1 MDDEVFRDDFSNILS
16 NETKQDRLFGI
27 VSKLNR
33 NNVFGDSIRL
43 NNDYTMEVLSAF
55 NFKWPEMSE
64 EHLFDLITSYMRK
77 GFF

>member
-1 MDDEVFRDDFSNILS
+1 FRDDFSNILS
-16 NETKQDRLFGI
+16 NETKQDGLFGI

-33 NNVFGDSIRL
+33 NNVLEDSIRL
-43 NNDYTMEVLSAF
+43 NNDYTMDVLSEF

-64 EHLFDLITSYMRK
+64 EHLFDIITSYMRK